1 MNSLKNK
8 IVMKIDTQGMSLD
21 LPPEKDPKTGLWLE
35 PKPIENQRK
44 ELPKAIITPKRLFT
58 ESYVKEMKILINEV
72 LDEREGKFNYHSYFD
87 TEKFQHN
94 IDEPEPE
101 YKPSLKDNSNQKYV
115 PAYYQ

>member
-1 MNSLKNK
+1 
-8 IVMKIDTQGMSLD
+8 MSLD
-21 LPPEKDPKTGLWLE
+21 LPPEKDPKTGLWKK
-35 PKPIENQRK
+35 PKPIEKQR
-44 ELPKAIITPKRLFT
+44 EDLPKAIITPKRLFT

>member
-1 MNSLKNK
+1 
-8 IVMKIDTQGMSLD
+8 MKIDTQGMSG
-21 LPPEKDPKTGLWLE
+21 PADPNYKGRPLAE
-35 PKPIENQRK
+35 QQEN
-44 ELPKAIITPKRLFT
+44 LPKAIITPKRLFT

-72 LDEREGKFNYHSYFD
+72 LDEREGKFNYTSYFD

>member
-1 MNSLKNK
+1 M
-8 IVMKIDTQGMSLD
+8 
-21 LPPEKDPKTGLWLE
+21 
-35 PKPIENQRK
+35 
-44 ELPKAIITPKRLFT
+44 
-58 ESYVKEMKILINEV
+58 
-72 LDEREGKFNYHSYFD
+72 LDEREVKFNYHSYFD